1 MGLNRRP
8 RNHASYVTYD
18 CDLHSIR
25 HGRICRWTW
34 RDRPLKKWPG
44 VKMRRTRG
52 SSSPCSGLELP
63 ICYAV
68 SLTCSTRGQPCT
80 APPLP
85 PTESGWLHAICRSTL
100 TRSKRLITAIFPT
113 VISVLDFKNLLQI
126 FFRESAKVR
135 ANVKIKVAFY
145 DPLCFYVVHILF
157 NSEYRV
163 KTWVCCSWFIFCW
176 SCAFVV

>member
-1 MGLNRRP
+1 MKLGKQKLNLCYTYTWAQRTGLNRRP

-80 APPLP
+80 APPPTPSHWKWLTPRNLQVDFNPQQTLNNRDLP
-85 PTESGWLHAICRSTL
+85 NRDQCLRLQESPS
-100 TRSKRLITAIFPT
+100 
-113 VISVLDFKNLLQI
+113 NLLPRICQ
-126 FFRESAKVR
+126 SQ
-135 ANVKIKVAFY
+135 
-145 DPLCFYVVHILF
+145 
-157 NSEYRV
+157 S
-163 KTWVCCSWFIFCW
+163 
-176 SCAFVV
+176 